1 LKEDFLKNLVIMT
14 YIKNKNIVNVYI
26 IYYIFKN
33 LYLMYKYNIIIQYL
47 KSESIYIYI
56 YISIIKIYHN
66 TNYVFYTYLMYG
78 IIKQLT

>member
-1 LKEDFLKNLVIMT
+1 
-14 YIKNKNIVNVYI
+14 
-26 IYYIFKN
+26 
-33 LYLMYKYNIIIQYL
+33 MYKYNIIIQYL